1 MSRVHEA
8 FRGNLTQDEIDYL
21 EYLLEDDKR
30 QSIALQNWS
39 RVDSIQ
45 KTIDKLNQVKWML

>member
-8 FRGNLTQDEIDYL
+8 FRGDLTQDEIEYL

-30 QSIALQNWS
+30 RCIALQNWS

-45 KTIDKLNQVKWML
+45 LTIDKLNEVKWML

>member
-21 EYLLEDDKR
+21 EHLLEDDKR